1 MIADGSTRNYSS
13 NHVNSSYG
21 AIYFD
26 QAGNM
31 YAINNGKYTP
41 TSPDISAPVLQIPI
55 GNAAATNYTATIV
68 SDLGFTMTT
77 NDGARCRYAPL
88 GLDFGDAPDDFDTT
102 NNAGGRF
109 MSLVIVRFG

>member
-41 TSPDISAPVLQIPI
+41 TSLIFRRLYYKFQLETLLQLII
-55 GNAAATNYTATIV
+55 RLQLFQI
-68 SDLGFTMTT
+68 
-77 NDGARCRYAPL
+77 
-88 GLDFGDAPDDFDTT
+88 
-102 NNAGGRF
+102 
-109 MSLVIVRFG
+109 